1 MKRAYYDAKPKALE
15 AVGNGDYLYHWDIQ
29 EETVQA
35 MQEGSEYPVTERTQF
50 SCFETVI
57 HGEPTYDKCVEAVIR
72 NNYTSDAELAMLNK
86 YNSYQTG
93 IISDDSIVTEYEQY
107 LQFVASTKDMVRK
120 DLEIETPEPVST
132 NIPRLADM
140 ARLMAMTINT
150 LEISDDDALSMKSL
164 YPTWDSKIGT
174 DVKTDEKLQ
183 YGGKLWKVL
192 QPHKVQEQNK
202 PGTGTES
209 LYTEIS
215 ESHAGTAEDPIPYN
229 GNMELENGK
238 YYSQSGKVYKCTRDT
253 GIPVYQPLADLVGI
267 YVELY
272 DPQIR

>member
-1 MKRAYYDAKPKALE
+1 
-15 AVGNGDYLYHWDIQ
+15 
-29 EETVQA
+29 
-35 MQEGSEYPVTERTQF
+35 
-50 SCFETVI
+50 
-57 HGEPTYDKCVEAVIR
+57 
-72 NNYTSDAELAMLNK
+72 
-86 YNSYQTG
+86 
-93 IISDDSIVTEYEQY
+93 
-107 LQFVASTKDMVRK
+107 
-120 DLEIETPEPVST
+120 
-132 NIPRLADM
+132 M

-150 LEISDDDALSMKSL
+150 LEISDDEALSMKSL
-164 YPTWDSKIGT
+164 YPTWDSKIGA

-215 ESHAGTAEDPIPYN
+215 ESHAGTNEDPIPYN

-238 YYSQSGKVYKCTRDT
+238 FYIQNGNVYKCTRDT

-272 DPQIR
+272 DPKSR

>member
-1 MKRAYYDAKPKALE
+1 MKRAFYDAKPKALE

-29 EETVQA
+29 EETVQT
-35 MQEGSEYPVTERTQF
+35 MQEGSEDPVTERTQF

-57 HGEPTYDKCVEAVIR
+57 HGEPTYDKCVEDVIR
-72 NNYTSDAELAMLNK
+72 SNYTSDEELAMLNK
-86 YNSYQTG
+86 YNAYQTG
-93 IISDDSIVTEYEQY
+93 VIADDSIVSEYEQY
-107 LQFVASTKDMVRK
+107 LQFVASTKEMVRK
-120 DLEIETPEPVST
+120 DLDIEEPAPAST
-132 NIPRLADM
+132 NVPRLSDIARFM
-140 ARLMAMTINT
+140 AITINT
-150 LEISDDDALSMKSL
+150 LEISDNDALSMKYL
-164 YPTWDSKIGT
+164 YPTWESKIGS
-174 DVKTDEKLQ
+174 DVKKDEKLQ

-192 QPHKVQEQNK
+192 QPHKVQEQYK

-215 ESHAGTAEDPIPYN
+215 ENHAGTAEDPIPYN

-253 GIPVYQPLADLVGI
+253 GIPVYQPLADLVGL

-272 DPQIR
+272 DPQSR